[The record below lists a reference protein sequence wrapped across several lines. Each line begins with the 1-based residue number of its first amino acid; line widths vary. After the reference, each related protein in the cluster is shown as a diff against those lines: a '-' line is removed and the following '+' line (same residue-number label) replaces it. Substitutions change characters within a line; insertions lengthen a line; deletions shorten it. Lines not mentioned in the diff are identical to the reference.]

1 MKVTPYKNI
10 IQKYNEAK
18 INAQRG
24 LEKNADPAGKVMA
37 CDDKSM
43 NREADIKISEDYQI
57 HEKSM
62 KELIAMDQ
70 NEARLKELSEKI
82 ASGNYK
88 IASHEIAKSIID
100 KCQ

>member
-37 CDDKSM
+37 CD
-43 NREADIKISEDYQI
+43 DYQI